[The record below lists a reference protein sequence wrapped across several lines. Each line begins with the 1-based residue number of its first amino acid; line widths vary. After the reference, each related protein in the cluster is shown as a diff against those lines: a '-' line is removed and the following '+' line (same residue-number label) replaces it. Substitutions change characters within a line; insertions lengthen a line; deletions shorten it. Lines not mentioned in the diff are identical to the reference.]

1 MSIGADQ
8 RNKIVAFGAS
18 GANSDS
24 LQREKLAAQQKDPAV
39 MARIAT
45 SEFQGY
51 AGATVSIDAAFF
63 EDGTCVGPDLTGAFA
78 TFKAHVDARRDLLQ
92 GIVAAQN
99 KGMTSD
105 QIFEYVSSVANSSVM
120 PDPSDRAAS
129 YNYFRK
135 IYAQELIN
143 VRARQGDEKA
153 LAFAS
158 SPLQKQWVNLRKQ

>member
-1 MSIGADQ
+1 
-8 RNKIVAFGAS
+8 
-18 GANSDS
+18 
-24 LQREKLAAQQKDPAV
+24 
-39 MARIAT
+39 MARDQPHAHWT
-45 SEFQGY
+45 P
-51 AGATVSIDAAFF
+51 AGSPIDSTRD
-63 EDGTCVGPDLTGAFA
+63 EPQPLDPSG
-78 TFKAHVDARRDLLQ
+78 VDARRDLLQ

-105 QIFEYVSSVANSSVM
+105 QIFEYVSSVANSSVT

-158 SPLQKQWVNLRKQ
+158 SPLRKQWVNLRKQ